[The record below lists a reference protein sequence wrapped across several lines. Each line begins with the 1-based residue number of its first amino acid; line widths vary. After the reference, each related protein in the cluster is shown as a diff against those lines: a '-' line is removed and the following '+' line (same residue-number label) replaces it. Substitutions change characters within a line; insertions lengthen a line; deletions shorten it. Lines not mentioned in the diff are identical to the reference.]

1 MNSENSKTSHPPRL
15 LISFSD
21 KINLKKKKMNMLLY
35 QILAFTTHQQ
45 I

>member
-15 LISFSD
+15 LIRLSD
-21 KINLKKKKMNMLLY
+21 KINLKKKKMKLLLY